1 MARRIKLG
9 GGMTH
14 IVPLHSHSDRTYAIV
29 VDGFVTPLVLELSE
43 TAIARIE
50 NDQFDIDLSWGLSNL
65 IDTAIANT
73 DLVLAA
79 EKYVTVEE
87 RAVSA
92 VDLVLS
98 AEKSVAPEPIGAVA
112 HDKLISFAYS
122 IELDDSEITCV
133 AHSEL
138 GEVVLMRYRLMA
150 DDADYMMSGDSDLSL
165 DELYRIEEMG

>member
-1 MARRIKLG
+1 MAKRIKLG

-14 IVPLHSHSDRTYAIV
+14 IVPLHNHSDRSYAIV
-29 VDGFVTPLVLELSE
+29 VDGFATPLVLELSE

-50 NDQFDIDLSWGLSNL
+50 NGQFDIDISWGLSNL

-73 DLVLAA
+73 DLVLATD
-79 EKYVTVEE
+79 KYVTVEE
-87 RAVSA
+87 RAVST

-112 HDKLISFAYS
+112 RDKLISFAYS

-138 GEVVLMRYRLMA
+138 GEVVLMRYRFMV
-150 DDADYMMSGDSDLSL
+150 DDADCMMSDDSGLSL
-165 DELYRIEEMG
+165 DELYRIEEMR